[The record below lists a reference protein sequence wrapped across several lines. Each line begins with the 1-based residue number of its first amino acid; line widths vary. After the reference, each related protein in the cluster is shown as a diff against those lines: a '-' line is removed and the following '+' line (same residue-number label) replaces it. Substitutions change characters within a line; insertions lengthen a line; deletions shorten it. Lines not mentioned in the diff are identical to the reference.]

1 MKKRQ
6 LGELAVSE
14 IGLGCMG
21 MSAVYGERDDAE
33 SIATLHQ
40 SIEFGCTFLDSSD
53 AYGNG
58 LNEELLAKALV
69 GKRDK
74 VILAT
79 KFGNLGMISPET
91 PVNGRPEYVQQACE
105 KSLMRLNTDVID
117 LYFQHRVDPDVPIEE
132 TFGAMSLLVEQGKVR
147 YLGICEASLETIKK
161 AHDTHPIVAVQTE
174 YSLWSREPE
183 EKLINALADLNI
195 GFVNY
200 SPMGRGFL
208 TGTILS
214 SEDLAENDGRKRH
227 PRFAPEN
234 MAKNASLLQVLSD
247 MAKNKECTM
256 AQIAIAWTM
265 AKADYIVPIPGT
277 KKRTY
282 LSENLGA
289 ADLNLSISEIELLDS
304 NFPLGITSGT
314 RYPEKLM
321 GGLGI

>member
-183 EKLINALADLNI
+183 EKLIHALADLNI

-234 MAKNASLLQVLSD
+234 MAKNASLLEVLSD

-289 ADLNLSISEIELLDS
+289 AELNLSVSEIELLDA

>member
-1 MKKRQ
+1 MKTRQ
-6 LGELAVSE
+6 LGELTVSE

-21 MSAVYGERDDAE
+21 MSAVYGEKDDAE
-33 SIATLHQ
+33 SIATIHQ
-40 SIEFGCTFLDSSD
+40 SIEYGCTFLDSSD

-58 LNEELLAKALV
+58 VNEELLAKALA
-69 GKRDK
+69 GRRDK

-91 PVNGRPEYVQQACE
+91 PVNGRPDYVKQACE
-105 KSLMRLNTDVID
+105 KSLKRLNTDVID

-132 TFGAMSLLVEQGKVR
+132 TFGAMSVLVEQGKVR
-147 YLGICEASLETIKK
+147 YLGICEASLQTIKK
-161 AHDTHPIVAVQTE
+161 AHATHPIVAVQTE
-174 YSLWSREPE
+174 YSLWSRESE
-183 EKLINALADLNI
+183 EELIDALTQLNI

-208 TGTILS
+208 TGAIS
-214 SEDLAENDGRKRH
+214 STDDLVEKDGRRRH

-234 MAKNASLLQVLSD
+234 MAKNASLLEVLST
-247 MAKNKECTM
+247 MASNKECTM

-265 AKADYIVPIPGT
+265 AKADHIVPIPGT
-277 KKRTY
+277 KKRAY
-282 LSENLGA
+282 LSENLAA
-289 ADLNLSISEIELLDS
+289 ADLNLSVSEIELLDA

>member
-6 LGELAVSE
+6 LGELSVSE

-183 EKLINALADLNI
+183 EKLIHALADLNI

-234 MAKNASLLQVLSD
+234 MAKNASLLEVLSD

-265 AKADYIVPIPGT
+265 ARADHIVPIPGT
-277 KKRTY
+277 KKRAF
-282 LSENLGA
+282 LSENLA
-289 ADLNLSISEIELLDS
+289 AAELNLSVSEIELLDA

>member
-1 MKKRQ
+1 MKTRQ
-6 LGELAVSE
+6 LGELTVSE

-21 MSAVYGERDDAE
+21 MSAVYGEKDDAE
-33 SIATLHQ
+33 SIATIHQ
-40 SIEFGCTFLDSSD
+40 SIEYGCTFLDSSD

-58 LNEELLAKALV
+58 VNEELLAKALA
-69 GKRDK
+69 GRRDK

-91 PVNGRPEYVQQACE
+91 PVNGRPDYVKQACE
-105 KSLMRLNTDVID
+105 KSLKRLNTDVID

-147 YLGICEASLETIKK
+147 YLGICEASLQTIKK

-183 EKLINALADLNI
+183 EKLIHALADLNI

-234 MAKNASLLQVLSD
+234 MAKNASLLEVLST
-247 MAKNKECTM
+247 MARNKECTM

-265 AKADYIVPIPGT
+265 AKADHIVPIPGT

-282 LSENLGA
+282 LSENLAA
-289 ADLNLSISEIELLDS
+289 ADLNLSVSEIELLDA

>member
-1 MKKRQ
+1 MKTRQ

-21 MSAVYGERDDAE
+21 MSAVYGEKDDAE
-33 SIATLHQ
+33 SIATIHQ

-183 EKLINALADLNI
+183 EKLIHALADLNI

-234 MAKNASLLQVLSD
+234 MAKNASLLEVLSD

-265 AKADYIVPIPGT
+265 AKADHIVPIPGT

-289 ADLNLSISEIELLDS
+289 AELNLSVSEIELLDS

>member
-1 MKKRQ
+1 M
-6 LGELAVSE
+6 
-14 IGLGCMG
+14 
-21 MSAVYGERDDAE
+21 
-33 SIATLHQ
+33 
-40 SIEFGCTFLDSSD
+40 
-53 AYGNG
+53 
-58 LNEELLAKALV
+58 
-69 GKRDK
+69 
-74 VILAT
+74 
-79 KFGNLGMISPET
+79 
-91 PVNGRPEYVQQACE
+91 
-105 KSLMRLNTDVID
+105 
-117 LYFQHRVDPDVPIEE
+117 
-132 TFGAMSLLVEQGKVR
+132 
-147 YLGICEASLETIKK
+147 
-161 AHDTHPIVAVQTE
+161 
-174 YSLWSREPE
+174 
-183 EKLINALADLNI
+183 
-195 GFVNY
+195 NY

-208 TGTILS
+208 TGTIFS

-234 MAKNASLLQVLSD
+234 MAKNASLLEVLSD

>member
-1 MKKRQ
+1 MKIRQ

-33 SIATLHQ
+33 SIATIHQ
-40 SIEFGCTFLDSSD
+40 SIEYGCTFLDSSD

-58 LNEELLAKALV
+58 LNEELLAKALA
-69 GKRDK
+69 GRRDK

-91 PVNGRPEYVQQACE
+91 PVNGRPDYVKQACE
-105 KSLMRLNTDVID
+105 KSLKRLNTDVID

-132 TFGAMSLLVEQGKVR
+132 TFGAMSVLVEQGKVR
-147 YLGICEASLETIKK
+147 YLGICEASLQTIEK
-161 AHDTHPIVAVQTE
+161 AHATHPIVAVQTE
-174 YSLWSREPE
+174 YSLWSRESGE
-183 EKLINALADLNI
+183 ELIDALAELNI

-214 SEDLAENDGRKRH
+214 SDDLAENDGRRRH

-234 MAKNASLLQVLSD
+234 MLKNASLLEVLST

-265 AKADYIVPIPGT
+265 ARADHIVPIPGT

-282 LSENLGA
+282 LSENLA
-289 ADLNLSISEIELLDS
+289 AAELNLSVSEIELLDV

-314 RYPEKLM
+314 RYPKKLM
-321 GGLGI
+321 SGLGI